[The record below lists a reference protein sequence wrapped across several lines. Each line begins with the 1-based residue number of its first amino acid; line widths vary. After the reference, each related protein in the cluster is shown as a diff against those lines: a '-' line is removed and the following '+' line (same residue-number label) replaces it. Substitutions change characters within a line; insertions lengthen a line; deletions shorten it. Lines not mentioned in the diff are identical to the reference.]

1 MPSDAW
7 DPGLYERFKSERR
20 RPFLDTL
27 ALVEREPSMRVV
39 DLGCGTGELTRLLH
53 DELGASSTL
62 GIDNSNAMLERA
74 AAFATTQ
81 VSFREGDIGAFPAT
95 EELASFDLV
104 FSNAALH
111 WAPNHERVLEHWTSA
126 LTPRGQLAVQ
136 LPATGDRIWESIAE
150 EVGREAP
157 FADVLGNVGPLG
169 GRAHTPKWYA
179 QTLAQLGYRNQH
191 VRLQVYGHWLPG
203 PEGVVTWAEG
213 ALLTKYR
220 ALLGADLYA
229 TFLARYRE
237 RLLEQLEDVRPFFFP
252 FERILFWARK

>member
-1 MPSDAW
+1 MPNDAW
-7 DPGLYERFKSERR
+7 EPELYERFKSERK
-20 RPFLDTL
+20 RPWLDTL
-27 ALVEREPSMRVV
+27 ALVEREPDMRVV

-62 GIDNSNAMLERA
+62 GIDNSRSMLERA
-74 AAFATTQ
+74 AGFATSE
-81 VSFREGDIGAFPAT
+81 VSFREGDIGDFPAPGDVGQ
-95 EELASFDLV
+95 FDLV

-111 WAPNHERVLEHWTSA
+111 WAPNHERVLEHWTQA

-136 LPATGDRIWESIAE
+136 VPATGDRIWQSVAE
-150 EVGREAP
+150 EVSREAP
-157 FADVLGNVGPLG
+157 FAEVLADAGSLG
-169 GRAHTPKWYA
+169 GRAHTAKWYA
-179 QTLAQLGYRNQH
+179 RTLARLGYREQH

-213 ALLTKYR
+213 ALLTAYR
-220 ALLGADLYA
+220 ARLGGELYA

-237 RLLEQLEDVRPFFFP
+237 RLLAQLETSRPYFFP